1 MTFWRP
7 ILRLEGERSGSSD
20 VEEQTIVF
28 TFGGVDVVSM
38 SYPLAMSTQASLLS
52 QVEVLFGVEQLI
64 DRTLAVT
71 GRREEGT
78 ETCDDLYDQ
87 LVAIVPRGDAHTPKT
102 NRSARRTL
110 SFSMM
115 LPR

>member
-1 MTFWRP
+1 M
-7 ILRLEGERSGSSD
+7 
-20 VEEQTIVF
+20 F

-64 DRTLAVT
+64 DRALAVT
-71 GRREEGT
+71 ERREEGT

-87 LVAIVPRGDAHTPKT
+87 LVAIVPRGDAHNYTCKQADQQGAR
-102 NRSARRTL
+102 RSAA
-110 SFSMM
+110 M
-115 LPR
+115 LHT